1 MILIDWFWF
10 FFGFVIGF
18 IFVMALLVAR
28 ALIVGGE

>member
-18 IFVMALLVAR
+18 IFVMALLQ
-28 ALIVGGE
+28 GTKN

>member
-1 MILIDWFWF
+1 MILSDWFWF

-18 IFVMALLVAR
+18 IFVMAR